1 VRGPVHAKD
10 LLELQPK
17 AHIEGDVFYK
27 AIEMHLGA
35 VIAGQLRPLEVLG
48 EKPLLKLAAKNS

>member
-1 VRGPVHAKD
+1 